1 MRASIIS
8 IGDELLIGQVI
19 DSNSAQIARA
29 LGELAIPVVR
39 KWSVGD
45 SSSEIA
51 YALQQATA
59 CSDVILMTGGL
70 GPTRD
75 DVTKKELAAFFNA
88 SLHFS
93 EENYNHLRSIFE
105 ARGLQLTEAH
115 TTQCMIPSNALL
127 LPNKVGT
134 AMGLWMEKDA
144 RIYVAM
150 PGVPDEMMYILRE
163 ELIPR
168 LRNQRAGLSCQ
179 HTTLCTVGYGETDIA
194 LRIEPLLKD
203 MPEYISIA
211 YLPAI
216 SQVRLRLTGIHHDE
230 QLLKNTLHAYTQKI
244 REELKSMIYGEGDT
258 NLALELGKILMERGL
273 SLGTAE
279 SCTGGALAAKL
290 TANAGSSDYFRSGIV
305 SYATDSKIHLL
316 GLEPALIAAH
326 GVVSAQVAEAMV
338 RHAAQVMNVDRV
350 IATTG
355 IAGPS
360 GGTED
365 IPVGT
370 VFIAAGSAEKQ
381 VSRRLRLSRNRERNI
396 EAACMLSMELL
407 RTQLI
412 GN

>member
-1 MRASIIS
+1 
-8 IGDELLIGQVI
+8 
-19 DSNSAQIARA
+19 
-29 LGELAIPVVR
+29 
-39 KWSVGD
+39 
-45 SSSEIA
+45 
-51 YALQQATA
+51 
-59 CSDVILMTGGL
+59 
-70 GPTRD
+70 
-75 DVTKKELAAFFNA
+75 
-88 SLHFS
+88 
-93 EENYNHLRSIFE
+93 
-105 ARGLQLTEAH
+105 
-115 TTQCMIPSNALL
+115 
-127 LPNKVGT
+127 
-134 AMGLWMEKDA
+134 MGLWMEKDA
-144 RIYVAM
+144 KIYVAM

-163 ELIPR
+163 ELMPR
-168 LRNQRAGLSCQ
+168 IRHQKADLSC
-179 HTTLCTVGYGETDIA
+179 HHATLCTVGYGETDIA

-230 QLLKNTLHAYTQKI
+230 QLLKNTLHAFTQKI

-290 TANAGSSDYFRSGIV
+290 TANPGSSDYFKSGIV
-305 SYATDSKIHLL
+305 SYATASKINLL
-316 GLEPALIAAH
+316 GLDPSLIAEY

-381 VSRRLRLSRNRERNI
+381 VSRRLRLSRNRDRNI